1 MASRR
6 PTLSDPIDLAIAREI
21 DSKYDDVKIVADNID
36 KVVVVADSID
46 SIDRIDDIMT
56 IANEVVTVAEI
67 QAEIVALA
75 EIVEGISALYDDID
89 VLNSLYAD
97 KAKLDSIFADKETLD
112 SLYADKATLDSLYA
126 YKTRLDVL
134 YLNLVQIN
142 RVYQSIT
149 AVDRVALS
157 ADNVDVV
164 ADDIVSV
171 NTVSSNINNV
181 VTVSNNIGNVN
192 AVGTDIDSVVAVAQ
206 SVVPNLDEILLVD
219 ELAVQVATD
228 RDDVAAMKLAVE
240 AVYDSFD
247 DRFLGAKEN
256 DPTVDNDGM
265 PLLDGAM
272 YFNTSS
278 NTLKVYD
285 AGNAVW
291 IIIPQLYL
299 SGLLDVTLTSITTG
313 DVLNWN
319 GSKWVNTR
327 TPSFDSV
334 KLNGGSGAE
343 GLLSWNADEGT
354 VDLGLPG
361 GSLLQIGQENVRTVR
376 NSTSSTITNGT
387 VCMFNGTIG
396 NSGRIKVK
404 PFTGG
409 FNEAMYVY
417 GVATQDI
424 AAGADGLITIGGKVR
439 GIDTTGASVGE
450 VWLDEDVLYA
460 KPGDS
465 GKLTKIVPNVSE
477 LRMPIASVIKAHT
490 NGVLEI
496 RFIPLN
502 ENQFEPRN
510 ANIQTHISR
519 TDNPHNVSKAQVGL
533 GNVDNTADVD
543 KSVLSATKWTT
554 PRNIALT
561 GDVTGNVN
569 MDGSA
574 NVIITTTVQPNSVAL
589 GTDTT
594 GNYVAGATAGTG
606 ISISGTAG
614 EGWSPTITNT
624 APNVTTDISIST
636 STTSVTVNSS
646 DGADGTIPS
655 ATTIAAGVMSAE
667 DKTKLDGIATGATT
681 NTGTVTSVATSGA
694 ITGGTI
700 TTSGTISHST
710 ADGYLHVPA
719 TGTTNNG
726 KVLTAGATAG
736 SLSWTTLPTA
746 PVTSVAGKTGAVT
759 LVKGDVGLGNVDN
772 IADASK
778 SVLSATKLTTA
789 RTISLTGDVTGSV
802 SFDGSADASISATIT
817 ANSVALGTDTTGNYV
832 AGVTQ
837 GTGISVTGTAGEGW
851 TPVVSL
857 TNVGTAGTYR
867 SVTTDAQGRVT
878 AGTNPTTLSG
888 YGISDTY
895 TKTEV
900 DSLIGDIN
908 SALDTINGQ
917 VI

>member
-36 KVVVVADSID
+36 KVVVVAD

-126 YKTRLDVL
+126 DKTRLDVL

-247 DRFLGAKEN
+247 DRFLGAKEY
-256 DPTVDNDGM
+256 DPTVDNDGN

-272 YFNTSS
+272 YFTTNS

-291 IIIPQLYL
+291 VTIPQMYL

-361 GSLLQIGQENVRTVR
+361 GSTLQIGKGNVRTVR
-376 NSTSSTITNGT
+376 NSTVGMITNGT
-387 VCMFNGTIG
+387 VCMFDGTIG

-417 GVATQDI
+417 GIATQNI
-424 AAGADGLITIGGKVR
+424 LSGSDGLITIEGKVR

-450 VWLDEDVLYA
+450 LWLDGDILYA

-533 GNVDNTADVD
+533 GNVDNTSDLN
-543 KSVLSATKWTT
+543 KPISTATQTSLNLKA
-554 PRNIALT
+554 PLI
-561 GDVTGNVN
+561 
-569 MDGSA
+569 
-574 NVIITTTVQPNSVAL
+574 
-589 GTDTT
+589 
-594 GNYVAGATAGTG
+594 
-606 ISISGTAG
+606 
-614 EGWSPTITNT
+614 SPTFTGTPVAPT
-624 APNVTTDISIST
+624 ASVGT
-636 STTSVTVNSS
+636 STTQ
-646 DGADGTIPS
+646 I
-655 ATTIAAGVMSAE
+655 ATTEYVVAE
-667 DKTKLDGIATGATT
+667 
-681 NTGTVTSVATSGA
+681 
-694 ITGGTI
+694 
-700 TTSGTISHST
+700 
-710 ADGYLHVPA
+710 
-719 TGTTNNG
+719 
-726 KVLTAGATAG
+726 
-736 SLSWTTLPTA
+736 
-746 PVTSVAGKTGAVT
+746 
-759 LVKGDVGLGNVDN
+759 
-772 IADASK
+772 
-778 SVLSATKLTTA
+778 
-789 RTISLTGDVTGSV
+789 
-802 SFDGSADASISATIT
+802 
-817 ANSVALGTDTTGNYV
+817 
-832 AGVTQ
+832 
-837 GTGISVTGTAGEGW
+837 
-851 TPVVSL
+851 
-857 TNVGTAGTYR
+857 
-867 SVTTDAQGRVT
+867 
-878 AGTNPTTLSG
+878 
-888 YGISDTY
+888 
-895 TKTEV
+895 
-900 DSLIGDIN
+900 IN
-908 SALDTINGQ
+908 KIEEW
-917 VI
+917 